1 MTKLVLVLRNVFVNA
16 PKNAAKRSHDT
27 RPFCV
32 LRNVNFALLDAE
44 WDS

>member
-32 LRNVNFALLDAE
+32 LSNVNFALLDAE